1 MEGACDQRSSLGLA
15 LVLVLA
21 TFLLFDSYHLNLIS
35 RESHI
40 VTPSP
45 SSLENVEDQFHEF
58 HDVLNRTYDANLTEL
73 ALAQPPAA
81 LTYNRSVTSEA
92 LQVNVT
98 STHSR
103 GHAQKQRTRSIPAVE
118 RGLRRAR
125 EAIRKAL
132 LNQGNSSSTWSRPR
146 QTQTSRD
153 KEKKADDYYVPA
165 GGIYRNAHAFY
176 RSYREMEKHFKIF
189 VYPEGEPP
197 LAHDGPCKNIYT
209 TEGRFIHEVELGSRF
224 VTSNPEHAHVHFLPL
239 SITMMVSFI
248 YKPLSHDISPI
259 QRAVRDYIDVI
270 SSKYP
275 FWNRSMGADHFMLS
289 CHDWGPLASMAN
301 PLLYK
306 NSIRVLCNANT
317 SEGFNPTKDVTLP
330 EMNLQTGLMTGMLGG
345 RSALRRPLLAFFAGG
360 NHGPVRPI
368 LFKHWK
374 EKNDDDIKV
383 YEYLP
388 KGISYYEFMKKT
400 KYCLCPSGYEVA
412 SPRIVE
418 AIYSECVPVILSEH
432 YVLPFSDVLNW
443 ASFSVQIPLSQIP
456 NLKTILQSIPVNK
469 YVQMQKRVKQV
480 QRHFAINQP
489 PKSYDLFHMI
499 LHSIW
504 LRRLNIQIT
513 S

>member
-1 MEGACDQRSSLGLA
+1 MEGACEQRSSLGLA
-15 LVLVLA
+15 LVLILA
-21 TFLLFDSYHLNLIS
+21 TFLLFDSYHLNIIS

-45 SSLENVEDQFHEF
+45 SSWEDVEDQF
-58 HDVLNRTYDANLTEL
+58 HDVLNRTYDANLTAL

-81 LTYNRSVTSEA
+81 LPHNRSVTSESIQA
-92 LQVNVT
+92 NINASAT
-98 STHSR
+98 YTR
-103 GHAQKQRTRSIPAVE
+103 PKQRRHSILKVE
-118 RGLRRAR
+118 IGLRRAR
-125 EAIRKAL
+125 AAIRTAL
-132 LNQGNSSSTWSRPR
+132 LFHGNSTYTSRPPR
-146 QTQTSRD
+146 QTQTSRHR
-153 KEKKADDYYVPA
+153 EQEAGDYYVPA
-165 GGIYRNAHAFY
+165 GGIYRNAHAFH
-176 RSYREMEKHFKIF
+176 RSYTEMEKHFKIF

-197 LAHDGPCKNIYT
+197 LAHNGPCKNIYT
-209 TEGRFIHEVELGSRF
+209 AEGRFIHELELGNRF
-224 VTSNPEHAHVHFLPL
+224 VTSNPEEAHVHFLPL
-239 SITMMVSFI
+239 SITMMVGFI
-248 YKPLSHDISPI
+248 YKPLSHDITAIRRFVS
-259 QRAVRDYIDVI
+259 DYIDVI
-270 SSKYP
+270 SNKYP
-275 FWNRSMGADHFMLS
+275 FWNRSMGADHFMLA

-317 SEGFNPTKDVTLP
+317 SEGFNPRKDATLP
-330 EMNLQTGLMTGMLGG
+330 EVNLQTGLMTGMLGG
-345 RSALRRPLLAFFAGG
+345 QSALRRPVLAFFAGG

-374 EKNDDDIKV
+374 EKNDVDIQV

-388 KGISYYEFMKKT
+388 KGLSYYEIMKKAR
-400 KYCLCPSGYEVA
+400 YCLCPSGYEVA

-480 QRHFAINQP
+480 QRHFSINQP
-489 PKSYDLFHMI
+489 PKPYDSFHMI